1 MKIASYGLAI
11 LIVLI
16 LTSCRIDEY
25 YKNKK
30 KVTTFTIGS
39 GSKNAMFYPVANSLC
54 KVFNKYNED
63 KTIFCKPLLSS
74 GAEYNL
80 TAVNSGKF
88 DMGITQASL
97 QYDAYNGLNEFSGK
111 PYKNLRT
118 LFEVHNEYL
127 TIISNKDNIKS
138 FSDLFGKKVNIGNPG
153 SGSRILFSKM
163 IGKLGWEPND
173 FEEIYEE
180 SGSDIKKVLCVSDK
194 ADAAVYIVGHPNQS
208 FKFMLDNCNAKLV
221 SLSDSEIKSFIS
233 ISPKEFHKS
242 FIPKNTYNKVDKD
255 IETFAS
261 KTILTASSKLDKKI
275 VHNFVK
281 IIFEHKE
288 ELIKMQ
294 PELSVINLLTKN
306 DPNLAPLHEGLKNL
320 GSL

>member
-1 MKIASYGLAI
+1 MKIVAYSLAVFA
-11 LIVLI
+11 VLI
-16 LTSCRIDEY
+16 LTSCGVSNWH
-25 YKNKK
+25 KNRGKI
-30 KVTTFTIGS
+30 TTFTIGS
-39 GSKNAMFYPVANSLC
+39 GSKNAMFYPVANALC
-54 KVFNKYNED
+54 NVFNKYNKD
-63 KTIFCKPLLSS
+63 KTVICKTSLSS

-127 TIISNKDNIKS
+127 TVISNKDNIKS

-163 IGKLGWEPND
+163 ISKLGWKPND
-173 FEEIYEE
+173 FAEIYEE
-180 SGSDIKKVLCVSDK
+180 SGSDIRKVLCVPNK

-208 FKFMLDNCNAKLV
+208 FKFMVDNCNAKLV
-221 SLSDSEIKSFIS
+221 SLSDAEIKSFIS

-242 FIPKNTYNKVDKD
+242 FIPKNTYNKVDQD
-255 IETFAS
+255 IDTFAS
-261 KTILTASSKLDKKI
+261 KTILTASSELDKKI

-294 PELSVINLLTKN
+294 PELSVINFLN
-306 DPNLAPLHEGLKNL
+306 EDDQNLAPLHEGLKNF